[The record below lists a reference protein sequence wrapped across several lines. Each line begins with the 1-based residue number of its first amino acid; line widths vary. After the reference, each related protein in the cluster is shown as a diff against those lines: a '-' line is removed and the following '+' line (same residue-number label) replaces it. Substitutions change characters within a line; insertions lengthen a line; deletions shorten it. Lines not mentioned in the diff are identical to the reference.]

1 MCFDNFLRSQFGEP
15 SGVFGALFVAPALNL
30 ANRRLMRRTVELLDP
45 GPSDRVLDVGFGGG
59 YSLMALAGRVTT
71 GKVAGVDYSR
81 QMVDQAAGLLRQHRL
96 ASRVHVQW
104 GDVADLPFRA
114 RTFNRA
120 MTVNSIYYWPDIDA
134 GFREIARVLKP
145 RGRVA
150 VGFRSPLNL
159 RPFTWSWDNFQV
171 YEPEEVAGILRRTG
185 FHVVCVEHSDRWR
198 IPDTVVVV
206 GERD

>member
-15 SGVFGALFVAPALNL
+15 SGVFGALFVAPVLNV

-45 GPSDRVLDVGFGGG
+45 CPSDRVLDVGFGGG

-81 QMVDQAAGLLRQHRL
+81 QMVDQAAGLLRQRRL

-114 RTFNRA
+114 RTFHRA
-120 MTVNSIYYWPDIDA
+120 LTVNSLYYWPDIDA

-150 VGFRSPLNL
+150 VGFRSPMNL